1 MDAKLN
7 HSDLS
12 ALLAKQAEISGAKA
26 EVFTKAFFDIILEGL
41 EQDGM
46 VKINGLGTFKVTDV
60 ASRSS
65 VDVNTGEKIEI
76 KGHKKLT
83 FLPADSLKEKVNQP
97 FAMFEPV
104 EIDES
109 YVDDSEEPAMNETEA
124 QEEATAVE
132 DTPVT
137 TPCEEPVTVEEPA
150 AAEEAEPAEDAEIP
164 AIKEE
169 EVTKEEET
177 PAAEP
182 VAEEVP
188 AIEETKEE
196 AKEATA
202 EPVAEEVPA
211 VEEAKEE
218 AKETAA
224 EPVSEE
230 VPAIEETK
238 EEAKEATAEPVSENA
253 VSEQPAPKEVKNSY
267 PITEPAPAAAKPT
280 TNRKRGVIYTLFII
294 AAILVAVIIYLR
306 PQLFGIV
313 ATGKET
319 VATVETT
326 PTKVVEEVKPDSVE
340 VAAEQPI
347 EEPYTFAMVDELAVK
362 SVGSI
367 TRGDTLLYVANDTIA
382 THTVAADETL
392 VRISLKYYGDKRL
405 WPYIVQYNKLD
416 NPNGLS
422 KGMELLIPRLQPAK

>member
-124 QEEATAVE
+124 QEDATAVE

-150 AAEEAEPAEDAEIP
+150 AAEEAPQEAVEIP

-177 PAAEP
+177 PAAKP

-188 AIEETKEE
+188 AIEE
-196 AKEATA
+196 
-202 EPVAEEVPA
+202 
-211 VEEAKEE
+211 AKEE
-218 AKETAA
+218 AKETAD
-224 EPVSEE
+224 EPV
-230 VPAIEETK
+230 A
-238 EEAKEATAEPVSENA
+238 ENA
-253 VSEQPAPKEVKNSY
+253 VSEQHAPKEVKNSY

-280 TNRKRGVIYTLFII
+280 TNRKRGVMYTLFII
-294 AAILVAVIIYLR
+294 AAILVAVVLWKPVKKLLQLLKPL
-306 PQLFGIV
+306 PQ
-313 ATGKET
+313 KWW
-319 VATVETT
+319 
-326 PTKVVEEVKPDSVE
+326 
-340 VAAEQPI
+340 
-347 EEPYTFAMVDELAVK
+347 
-362 SVGSI
+362 
-367 TRGDTLLYVANDTIA
+367 
-382 THTVAADETL
+382 
-392 VRISLKYYGDKRL
+392 KR
-405 WPYIVQYNKLD
+405 
-416 NPNGLS
+416 
-422 KGMELLIPRLQPAK
+422 

>member
-124 QEEATAVE
+124 QEDATAVE

-137 TPCEEPVTVEEPA
+137 TPCEKPVTVEEPA

-164 AIKEE
+164 A
-169 EVTKEEET
+169 TKEEET
-177 PAAEP
+177 PAAKP

-188 AIEETKEE
+188 AIEE
-196 AKEATA
+196 
-202 EPVAEEVPA
+202 V
-211 VEEAKEE
+211 KEE
-218 AKETAA
+218 AKETAD
-224 EPVSEE
+224 EPVAEE
-230 VPAIEETK
+230 N
-238 EEAKEATAEPVSENA
+238 TA
-253 VSEQPAPKEVKNSY
+253 SEQPAPKEVKNSY

-313 ATGKET
+313 ETDKKT

-326 PTKVVEEVKPDSVE
+326 PTKVVEEVKPNSVE

-405 WPYIVQYNKLD
+405 WPYIVQYNKLHD
-416 NPNGLS
+416 PNGLS

>member
-150 AAEEAEPAEDAEIP
+150 AAEEAGPAEDAEIP

-169 EVTKEEET
+169 RVTKEEET

-188 AIEETKEE
+188 ALVETKED
-196 AKEATA
+196 
-202 EPVAEEVPA
+202 
-211 VEEAKEE
+211 

-224 EPVSEE
+224 EPVSE
-230 VPAIEETK
+230 
-238 EEAKEATAEPVSENA
+238 NA
-253 VSEQPAPKEVKNSY
+253 ASEQPAPKEVKNSY

>member
-124 QEEATAVE
+124 QEDATAVE

-137 TPCEEPVTVEEPA
+137 TPSEEPVTVEEPA

-169 EVTKEEET
+169 ELTKEEET
-177 PAAEP
+177 HAAEP

-188 AIEETKEE
+188 AIEES
-196 AKEATA
+196 
-202 EPVAEEVPA
+202 
-211 VEEAKEE
+211 KEE

-224 EPVSEE
+224 ESVAEE
-230 VPAIEETK
+230 N
-238 EEAKEATAEPVSENA
+238 TA
-253 VSEQPAPKEVKNSY
+253 SEQPAQKEVKNSY

-294 AAILVAVIIYLR
+294 AAILVAVVIYLHPR
-306 PQLFGIV
+306 LFGIV
-313 ATGKET
+313 ETGKKT

-340 VAAEQPI
+340 VAAKQPI

-422 KGMELLIPRLQPAK
+422 KGMELLIPRLLPAK

>member
-26 EVFTKAFFDIILEGL
+26 EAFTKAFFDIILEGL
-41 EQDGM
+41 EQDGI

-83 FLPADSLKEKVNQP
+83 FLPADLLKEKVNQP

-124 QEEATAVE
+124 QEDATAVE

-169 EVTKEEET
+169 GVTKEEET
-177 PAAEP
+177 P
-182 VAEEVP
+182 
-188 AIEETKEE
+188 
-196 AKEATA
+196 
-202 EPVAEEVPA
+202 
-211 VEEAKEE
+211 
-218 AKETAA
+218 AA

-238 EEAKEATAEPVSENA
+238 KEAKETASKPVSENA
-253 VSEQPAPKEVKNSY
+253 VGEQPASKEVKNSY

-294 AAILVAVIIYLR
+294 AAILVAVVIYLHPR
-306 PQLFGIV
+306 LFGIV
-313 ATGKET
+313 ETGKKT

-340 VAAEQPI
+340 VATEQPI

>member
-46 VKINGLGTFKVTDV
+46 VKINSLGTFKVTDV

-169 EVTKEEET
+169 RVTKEEET

-196 AKEATA
+196 AKETAA
-202 EPVAEEVPA
+202 EPVSEEVSA
-211 VEEAKEE
+211 IEEAKEE
-218 AKETAA
+218 AKETAD
-224 EPVSEE
+224 EPV
-230 VPAIEETK
+230 A
-238 EEAKEATAEPVSENA
+238 ENA
-253 VSEQPAPKEVKNSY
+253 VGELPAPKEVKNSY

-405 WPYIVQYNKLD
+405 WPYIVQYNKLY

>member
-109 YVDDSEEPAMNETEA
+109 YVDDSEEPVMNETEA

-137 TPCEEPVTVEEPA
+137 TPSEEPVTVEEPA
-150 AAEEAEPAEDAEIP
+150 AAEETEPAEDAEIP

-169 EVTKEEET
+169 ELTKEEET
-177 PAAEP
+177 PAAKP

-188 AIEETKEE
+188 AI
-196 AKEATA
+196 
-202 EPVAEEVPA
+202 
-211 VEEAKEE
+211 EEAKEE

-224 EPVSEE
+224 EPV
-230 VPAIEETK
+230 A
-238 EEAKEATAEPVSENA
+238 ENA
-253 VSEQPAPKEVKNSY
+253 ASEHPALKEVKNSY

-294 AAILVAVIIYLR
+294 AAILVAVVIHLHPR
-306 PQLFGIV
+306 LFGIV
-313 ATGKET
+313 ETGKKT
-319 VATVETT
+319 VATVEIT
-326 PTKVVEEVKPDSVE
+326 PTKAVEEVKPDSVE

-405 WPYIVQYNKLD
+405 WPYIVQYNKLHD
-416 NPNGLS
+416 PNGLS

>member
-124 QEEATAVE
+124 QEDATAVE

-150 AAEEAEPAEDAEIP
+150 AAEETEPAEDAEIP

-169 EVTKEEET
+169 ELTKEEET
-177 PAAEP
+177 PAAESVAEEVPAIEEAKETADEP

-196 AKEATA
+196 AKETA
-202 EPVAEEVPA
+202 DEPVAE
-211 VEEAKEE
+211 
-218 AKETAA
+218 
-224 EPVSEE
+224 
-230 VPAIEETK
+230 
-238 EEAKEATAEPVSENA
+238 NA
-253 VSEQPAPKEVKNSY
+253 VGEQPAPKEVKNSY

-313 ATGKET
+313 DTGKKT
-319 VATVETT
+319 VETVETT
-326 PTKVVEEVKPDSVE
+326 PTKVVEAAKPDSVE

-347 EEPYTFAMVDELAVK
+347 EEPYAFAMIDELAVK

-405 WPYIVQYNKLD
+405 WPYIVQYNKLHD
-416 NPNGLS
+416 PNGLS

>member
-26 EVFTKAFFDIILEGL
+26 EVFTKAFFDIVLEGL

-109 YVDDSEEPAMNETEA
+109 YVDDSEEPVMNETEA
-124 QEEATAVE
+124 QEDATAVE

-177 PAAEP
+177 PAAKP

-196 AKEATA
+196 AKE
-202 EPVAEEVPA
+202 
-211 VEEAKEE
+211 
-218 AKETAA
+218 TAA
-224 EPVSEE
+224 ESV
-230 VPAIEETK
+230 A
-238 EEAKEATAEPVSENA
+238 ENA
-253 VSEQPAPKEVKNSY
+253 VGEQPAPKEVKNSY

-313 ATGKET
+313 ATGEKT

>member
-1 MDAKLN
+1 M
-7 HSDLS
+7 
-12 ALLAKQAEISGAKA
+12 
-26 EVFTKAFFDIILEGL
+26 VFTKAFFDIILEGL

-109 YVDDSEEPAMNETEA
+109 YVDDSEGPAMNETEA
-124 QEEATAVE
+124 QEDATAVE

-137 TPCEEPVTVEEPA
+137 TPCEESVTVEEPA
-150 AAEEAEPAEDAEIP
+150 AAKEAEPAEDAEIP

-169 EVTKEEET
+169 ELTKEEET
-177 PAAEP
+177 PAAESVAEEVPAIEEAKETAAEP

-188 AIEETKEE
+188 AIEEAKEE
-196 AKEATA
+196 AKEA
-202 EPVAEEVPA
+202 
-211 VEEAKEE
+211 
-218 AKETAA
+218 AA
-224 EPVSEE
+224 
-230 VPAIEETK
+230 
-238 EEAKEATAEPVSENA
+238 ENA
-253 VSEQPAPKEVKNSY
+253 VGEQPAPKEVKNSY

-280 TNRKRGVIYTLFII
+280 TNRKSGVIYTLFII

-313 ATGKET
+313 ETGEKT

-326 PTKVVEEVKPDSVE
+326 PTKVVEAAKPDSVE

-347 EEPYTFAMVDELAVK
+347 EEPYTFALVDELAVK

-405 WPYIVQYNKLD
+405 WPYIVQYNKLHD
-416 NPNGLS
+416 PNGLS

>member
-26 EVFTKAFFDIILEGL
+26 EVFTKAFFDIVLEGL

-124 QEEATAVE
+124 QEDATAVE

-150 AAEEAEPAEDAEIP
+150 AAEEAKPAEDAEIP

-169 EVTKEEET
+169 RVTKEEET

-196 AKEATA
+196 AKETAA
-202 EPVAEEVPA
+202 EPVAE
-211 VEEAKEE
+211 
-218 AKETAA
+218 
-224 EPVSEE
+224 
-230 VPAIEETK
+230 
-238 EEAKEATAEPVSENA
+238 NA
-253 VSEQPAPKEVKNSY
+253 VGELPAPKEVKNSY

>member
-26 EVFTKAFFDIILEGL
+26 EAFTKAFFDIILEGL

-109 YVDDSEEPAMNETEA
+109 YVDESEEPAANETEEA
-124 QEEATAVE
+124 QEDALVVE
-132 DTPVT
+132 NTPVT
-137 TPCEEPVTVEEPA
+137 APVEEPA
-150 AAEEAEPAEDAEIP
+150 TVEETTTAEAAAPQEAVEIHAVKEEEEEPKEEEIPAEVPTVTETATEEKEEEPKEVTAEEASATVESEEDA
-164 AIKEE
+164 KEA
-169 EVTKEEET
+169 TT
-177 PAAEP
+177 EP
-182 VAEEVP
+182 VAEEN
-188 AIEETKEE
+188 
-196 AKEATA
+196 TA
-202 EPVAEEVPA
+202 
-211 VEEAKEE
+211 
-218 AKETAA
+218 
-224 EPVSEE
+224 
-230 VPAIEETK
+230 
-238 EEAKEATAEPVSENA
+238 
-253 VSEQPAPKEVKNSY
+253 SEQPAQKEVKNSY
-267 PITEPAPAAAKPT
+267 PITEPAPTAAEPAAKKKT
-280 TNRKRGVIYTLFII
+280 GVIYTLFII
-294 AAILVAVIIYLR
+294 AAILVAVVIYLR

-313 ATGKET
+313 GIGKEIVTT
-319 VATVETT
+319 VKTT
-326 PTKVVEEVKPDSVE
+326 PTKVVETTKPDSVE
-340 VAAEQPI
+340 VVAEQPA
-347 EEPYTFAMVDELAVK
+347 EEAYTFALVDELAAK

-367 TRGDTLLYVANDTIA
+367 TRGDTLLYVADDTIA

-405 WPYIVQYNKLD
+405 WPYIVQYNKLY

>member
-124 QEEATAVE
+124 QEDATAVE

-150 AAEEAEPAEDAEIP
+150 AAEEAGPAEDAEIP

-169 EVTKEEET
+169 EVKKEEET
-177 PAAEP
+177 PAAKP

-196 AKEATA
+196 AKETA
-202 EPVAEEVPA
+202 DEPVAE
-211 VEEAKEE
+211 
-218 AKETAA
+218 
-224 EPVSEE
+224 
-230 VPAIEETK
+230 
-238 EEAKEATAEPVSENA
+238 NA
-253 VSEQPAPKEVKNSY
+253 VGEQPAQKEVKNSY

>member
-124 QEEATAVE
+124 QEDATAVE

-196 AKEATA
+196 AKETA
-202 EPVAEEVPA
+202 DEPVAE
-211 VEEAKEE
+211 
-218 AKETAA
+218 
-224 EPVSEE
+224 
-230 VPAIEETK
+230 
-238 EEAKEATAEPVSENA
+238 NA
-253 VSEQPAPKEVKNSY
+253 VGEQPAQKEVKNSY

-280 TNRKRGVIYTLFII
+280 TNRKSGVIYTLFII

-313 ATGKET
+313 ETGKKT

-405 WPYIVQYNKLD
+405 WPYIVQYNKLHD
-416 NPNGLS
+416 PNGLS

>member
-124 QEEATAVE
+124 QEDATAME

-137 TPCEEPVTVEEPA
+137 TPCEEPVTTEEPA
-150 AAEEAEPAEDAEIP
+150 AAEEAEPAKDAEIP

-177 PAAEP
+177 PADEP

-188 AIEETKEE
+188 AIEE
-196 AKEATA
+196 
-202 EPVAEEVPA
+202 
-211 VEEAKEE
+211 AKEE
-218 AKETAA
+218 AKETAG
-224 EPVSEE
+224 
-230 VPAIEETK
+230 
-238 EEAKEATAEPVSENA
+238 EPVSENA

-267 PITEPAPAAAKPT
+267 PITEPVPAAAKPT

-294 AAILVAVIIYLR
+294 AAILVAVVIYLHPR
-306 PQLFGIV
+306 LFGIV
-313 ATGKET
+313 ETGKKT
-319 VATVETT
+319 VETVETT

-340 VAAEQPI
+340 IAAEQTI

-405 WPYIVQYNKLD
+405 WPYIVQYNKLHD
-416 NPNGLS
+416 PNGLS

>member
-137 TPCEEPVTVEEPA
+137 TPCEEPVTDEEPA
-150 AAEEAEPAEDAEIP
+150 VAEEAEPAEDAEIP

-169 EVTKEEET
+169 ELTKEEET

-188 AIEETKEE
+188 AIEE
-196 AKEATA
+196 
-202 EPVAEEVPA
+202 
-211 VEEAKEE
+211 AKEE

-224 EPVSEE
+224 EPV
-230 VPAIEETK
+230 A
-238 EEAKEATAEPVSENA
+238 ENA
-253 VSEQPAPKEVKNSY
+253 VGEQPAPKEVKNSY
-267 PITEPAPAAAKPT
+267 PITEPAPAAAKST

-294 AAILVAVIIYLR
+294 AAILVAVVIYLHPR
-306 PQLFGIV
+306 LFGIV
-313 ATGKET
+313 ETGKKT

-362 SVGSI
+362 SVGAI

>member
-124 QEEATAVE
+124 QEDATAVE

-137 TPCEEPVTVEEPA
+137 TPCEKPVTVEEPA

-169 EVTKEEET
+169 ELTKEEET
-177 PAAEP
+177 PAAKP

-188 AIEETKEE
+188 AIEE
-196 AKEATA
+196 
-202 EPVAEEVPA
+202 V
-211 VEEAKEE
+211 KEE
-218 AKETAA
+218 AKETAD
-224 EPVSEE
+224 EPVAEE
-230 VPAIEETK
+230 N
-238 EEAKEATAEPVSENA
+238 TA
-253 VSEQPAPKEVKNSY
+253 SEQPAPKEVKNSY

-313 ATGKET
+313 ETDKKT

-326 PTKVVEEVKPDSVE
+326 PTKVVEEVKPNSVE

-405 WPYIVQYNKLD
+405 WPYIVQYNKLHD
-416 NPNGLS
+416 PNGLS

>member
-26 EVFTKAFFDIILEGL
+26 EAFTKAFFDIILEGL
-41 EQDGM
+41 EQDGI

-83 FLPADSLKEKVNQP
+83 FLPADLLKEKVNQP

-109 YVDDSEEPAMNETEA
+109 YVDDSDEPAANENE
-124 QEEATAVE
+124 QQE

-137 TPCEEPVTVEEPA
+137 APVEEHATVEETTVA
-150 AAEEAEPAEDAEIP
+150 EAAEPEEAVEIP

-169 EVTKEEET
+169 KPKEVAAEEAPATAESEEDAKEAT
-177 PAAEP
+177 TEP
-182 VAEEVP
+182 VAEEN
-188 AIEETKEE
+188 
-196 AKEATA
+196 
-202 EPVAEEVPA
+202 VA
-211 VEEAKEE
+211 
-218 AKETAA
+218 
-224 EPVSEE
+224 
-230 VPAIEETK
+230 
-238 EEAKEATAEPVSENA
+238 
-253 VSEQPAPKEVKNSY
+253 SEQPAQKEVKNSN
-267 PITEPAPAAAKPT
+267 PITEAAVTADEPAVKKNHT
-280 TNRKRGVIYTLFII
+280 LIYTLFII
-294 AAILVAVIIYLR
+294 AAILVAVIIYFR
-306 PQLFGIV
+306 PQLFSGAATDKKV
-313 ATGKET
+313 ATT
-319 VATVETT
+319 TTT
-326 PTKVVEEVKPDSVE
+326 PVKVVEKVKPDSVE
-340 VAAEQPI
+340 VAVETAV
-347 EEPYTFAMVDELAVK
+347 EEPYVFAMLDELAAK

-367 TRGDTLLYVANDTIA
+367 TRGDTLLYVADDTIA

-416 NPNGLS
+416 NPNGLN
-422 KGMELLIPRLQPAK
+422 KGMDLLIPRLQPVK

>member
-26 EVFTKAFFDIILEGL
+26 EAFTKAFFDIILEGL
-41 EQDGM
+41 EQDGI

-109 YVDDSEEPAMNETEA
+109 YVDDSDEPAANENEP
-124 QEEATAVE
+124 QE

-137 TPCEEPVTVEEPA
+137 APVEEPVTVEETTVA
-150 AAEEAEPAEDAEIP
+150 EAAEPEEDAEIP

-169 EVTKEEET
+169 ELTKEEEI
-177 PAAEP
+177 PAAES

-196 AKEATA
+196 AKETA
-202 EPVAEEVPA
+202 D
-211 VEEAKEE
+211 
-218 AKETAA
+218 
-224 EPVSEE
+224 
-230 VPAIEETK
+230 
-238 EEAKEATAEPVSENA
+238 EPVSENA
-253 VSEQPAPKEVKNSY
+253 VGEQPAQKEVKNSY
-267 PITEPAPAAAKPT
+267 PITKPAVTAEEPATKKTPT
-280 TNRKRGVIYTLFII
+280 VIYTLFII
-294 AAILVAVIIYLR
+294 AAILVAVVIYFR
-306 PQLFGIV
+306 PQLFSGAATDKKV
-313 ATGKET
+313 ATT
-319 VATVETT
+319 TTT
-326 PTKVVEEVKPDSVE
+326 PVKVVEKVKPDSVE
-340 VAAEQPI
+340 VAVETAV
-347 EEPYTFAMVDELAVK
+347 EEPYVFAMLDELAAK

-367 TRGDTLLYVANDTIA
+367 TRGDTLLYVADDTIA

-416 NPNGLS
+416 NPNGLN
-422 KGMELLIPRLQPAK
+422 KGMDLLIPRLQPAK

>member
-124 QEEATAVE
+124 QEDATAVE

-137 TPCEEPVTVEEPA
+137 TPCEEPITVEEPA

-169 EVTKEEET
+169 ELTKEEET
-177 PAAEP
+177 PAAKP

-196 AKEATA
+196 
-202 EPVAEEVPA
+202 V
-211 VEEAKEE
+211 
-218 AKETAA
+218 KETAA
-224 EPVSEE
+224 ESVAEE
-230 VPAIEETK
+230 N
-238 EEAKEATAEPVSENA
+238 TA
-253 VSEQPAPKEVKNSY
+253 SEQPAQKEVKNSY
-267 PITEPAPAAAKPT
+267 PITEPVPAAAKPT

-294 AAILVAVIIYLR
+294 AAILVAVIIYLH

-313 ATGKET
+313 ETGKKT

-340 VAAEQPI
+340 VATEQPI

>member
-124 QEEATAVE
+124 QEDANAVE

-169 EVTKEEET
+169 ELTKEEET
-177 PAAEP
+177 HAAKP

-196 AKEATA
+196 AKETA
-202 EPVAEEVPA
+202 
-211 VEEAKEE
+211 
-218 AKETAA
+218 
-224 EPVSEE
+224 
-230 VPAIEETK
+230 
-238 EEAKEATAEPVSENA
+238 AEPVSENA

-294 AAILVAVIIYLR
+294 AAILVAVVIYLHPR
-306 PQLFGIV
+306 LFGIV
-313 ATGKET
+313 ETGKKT

-382 THTVAADETL
+382 IHTVAADETL

-405 WPYIVQYNKLD
+405 WPYIVRYNKLD

>member
-137 TPCEEPVTVEEPA
+137 TPCEEPVTVEVPA

-177 PAAEP
+177 PAAKP
-182 VAEEVP
+182 VAEN
-188 AIEETKEE
+188 
-196 AKEATA
+196 
-202 EPVAEEVPA
+202 
-211 VEEAKEE
+211 
-218 AKETAA
+218 AA
-224 EPVSEE
+224 
-230 VPAIEETK
+230 
-238 EEAKEATAEPVSENA
+238 
-253 VSEQPAPKEVKNSY
+253 SEQPAPKEVKNSY

-313 ATGKET
+313 ATGKKT
-319 VATVETT
+319 VETVETT
-326 PTKVVEEVKPDSVE
+326 PTKVVEEVKQDSVE

-392 VRISLKYYGDKRL
+392 VRISLKYYDDKRL

>member
-124 QEEATAVE
+124 QEDATAVE

-169 EVTKEEET
+169 ELTKEEET
-177 PAAEP
+177 PAAKP

-196 AKEATA
+196 AKETA
-202 EPVAEEVPA
+202 
-211 VEEAKEE
+211 
-218 AKETAA
+218 
-224 EPVSEE
+224 
-230 VPAIEETK
+230 
-238 EEAKEATAEPVSENA
+238 AEPVSENA
-253 VSEQPAPKEVKNSY
+253 VGEQPAPKEVKNSY

-294 AAILVAVIIYLR
+294 AAILVAVVIYLHPR
-306 PQLFGIV
+306 LFGIV
-313 ATGKET
+313 ETGKET

-340 VAAEQPI
+340 VATEQPI

-422 KGMELLIPRLQPAK
+422 KGMKLLIPRLQPAK